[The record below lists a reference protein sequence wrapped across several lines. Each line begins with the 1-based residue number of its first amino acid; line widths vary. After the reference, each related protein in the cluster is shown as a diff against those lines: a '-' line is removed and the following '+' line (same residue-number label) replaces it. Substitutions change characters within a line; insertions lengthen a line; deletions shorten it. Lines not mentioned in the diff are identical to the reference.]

1 MSESQRPEPPTGP
14 SFEEAIAELDV
25 IVRELEDGQI
35 PLAAALARYEQGV
48 KLLKHCYQALDSAGR
63 RIEMLSRVDPD
74 GAAQCEP
81 FADEA
86 SSLEEKAQARSRRR
100 SRGNSGPPQPPE
112 QIDDSQRLF

>member
-1 MSESQRPEPPTGP
+1 MSEPHQPPP

-35 PLAAALARYEQGV
+35 PLAAGLARYEQGV
-48 KLLKHCYQALDSAGR
+48 KLLKHCYQVLDSAGR
-63 RIEMLSRVDPD
+63 RIELLSRVDPD

-86 SSLEEKAQARSRRR
+86 SSLEEKAQARSKRR
-100 SRGNSGPPQPPE
+100 SRGNSGPAARPN
-112 QIDDSQRLF
+112 QIDDPQQLF